1 MPSSDLVAFL
11 NHRIDALEDAN
22 AEYRAREVELST
34 FIYELI
40 QDDCPDDYKRI
51 VRNAVFGE
59 QDLSNL

>member
-1 MPSSDLVAFL
+1 MPSSDLVAYL

-22 AEYRAREVELST
+22 AGYREREVELST

-59 QDLSNL
+59 QDINNL